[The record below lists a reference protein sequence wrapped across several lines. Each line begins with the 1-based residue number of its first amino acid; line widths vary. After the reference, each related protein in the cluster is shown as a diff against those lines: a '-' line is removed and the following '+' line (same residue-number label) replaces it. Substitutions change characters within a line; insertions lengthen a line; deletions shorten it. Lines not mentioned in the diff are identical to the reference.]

1 MKKKGVY
8 AALIGLGVLH
18 QDFWY
23 WDSTELVFGFLPV
36 GLAYHALY
44 SLMAAFLWY
53 LALSYAWPHDVE
65 AFAEG
70 ATEDLAE
77 GGGDEFAKGGE
88 GSAE

>member
-1 MKKKGVY
+1 MKKKAVY
-8 AALIGLGVLH
+8 AALIMLGVLH

-53 LALSYAWPHDVE
+53 LALTYAWPSDVE
-65 AFAEG
+65 AFAE
-70 ATEDLAE
+70 ANAE
-77 GGGDEFAKGGE
+77 EEVSGE
-88 GSAE
+88 